1 MFFLED
7 EINLE
12 VEIENDLCFV
22 KRFIG
27 FIEIREDFVVEYF
40 NFIYKNVDIIL
51 DIDEDYF
58 GCEYVF

>member
-12 VEIENDLCFV
+12 VEMENDLCFV

-27 FIEIREDFVVEYF
+27 FIEIREDLVVEYF
-40 NFIYKNVDIIL
+40 NFIYNNVDIIL
-51 DIDEDYF
+51 DIDEDFF